1 MLLGRLG
8 TRLVLWQPLTACNT
22 PSLPWHP
29 PHPAAWLPRI
39 AARKC
44 RAKKNALMSELQGTL
59 AGLVRKNDEY
69 KMQVGGDGIDCR
81 RTPGTVAGCLAS
93 EGGCWLAVPLKV
105 QVWQAPLGGP
115 A

>member
-1 MLLGRLG
+1 
-8 TRLVLWQPLTACNT
+8 
-22 PSLPWHP
+22 
-29 PHPAAWLPRI
+29 
-39 AARKC
+39 
-44 RAKKNALMSELQGTL
+44 MSELQGTL

-69 KMQVGGDGIDCR
+69 KMQVGGPPIGWRVDCR

-105 QVWQAPLGGP
+105 QGRQAPLGGP